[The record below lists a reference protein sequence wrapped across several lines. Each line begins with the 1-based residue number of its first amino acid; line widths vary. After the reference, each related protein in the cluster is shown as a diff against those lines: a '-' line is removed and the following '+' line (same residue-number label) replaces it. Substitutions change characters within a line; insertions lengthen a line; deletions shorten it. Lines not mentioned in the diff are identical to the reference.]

1 MLLPDI
7 QNNKELRGL
16 TINEV
21 GINGVRVP
29 ISFPGKGGNQHHSV
43 ASIDMGVY
51 LPADKKGTHMSRFQ
65 TIISG
70 DELNLPQTGEYLKK
84 IAKDLESSKSF
95 MRLAFPLFTISKSP
109 VTGLSGLLDYDCYY
123 RAFFD
128 DAQKLFC
135 ELVGVKVP
143 VTTLCP
149 CSKEI
154 SAAGAHN
161 QRAYVSILL
170 MSSRFTDRVW
180 FEDIAAVAMVSG
192 SCPVYPILKREDE
205 KFVTEA
211 AYLNPKFVEDVAR
224 DAYASLRKD
233 MSDRFV
239 EAEWL
244 MIFVSSEE
252 SIHHHNAF
260 ARIEFGDRNS
270 LVDDFVTRC

>member
-1 MLLPDI
+1 MSLPDM
-7 QNNKELRGL
+7 QNEKDLRGIS
-16 TINEV
+16 INEV

-29 ISFPGKGGNQHHSV
+29 VSFPGKDGSQHHSV
-43 ASIDMGVY
+43 AKIDMGVY

-65 TIISG
+65 TILS
-70 DELNLPQTGEYLKK
+70 DAELVLPQTGDYLKK
-84 IAKDLESSKSF
+84 IAKDLDSSKAF
-95 MRLAFPLFTISKSP
+95 MRLEFPLFTTVASP
-109 VTGLSGLLDYDCYY
+109 VTGLSGTLDYDCYY
-123 RAFFD
+123 RAYY
-128 DAQKLFC
+128 DAAASSLC
-135 ELVGVKVP
+135 ELIGVKVP

-161 QRAYVSILL
+161 QRAYVSILM
-170 MSSRFTDRVW
+170 MSLVFHDRVW
-180 FEDIAAVAMVSG
+180 FEDLAGVALSSG

-224 DAYASLRKD
+224 DTYISLRNG
-233 MSDRFV
+233 MTDRFR
-239 EAEWL
+239 EAQWML
-244 MIFVSSEE
+244 VFVSSEE